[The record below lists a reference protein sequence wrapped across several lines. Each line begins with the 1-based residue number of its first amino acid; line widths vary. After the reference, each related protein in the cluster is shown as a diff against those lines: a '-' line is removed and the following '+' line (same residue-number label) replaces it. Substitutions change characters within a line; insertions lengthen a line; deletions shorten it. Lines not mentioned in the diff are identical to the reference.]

1 MGIWLTKVRAKTH
14 GGKIVTSDHR
24 FKQKAEIGQYLN
36 RIMDTGKY
44 MSCGASTKWVEEP
57 DDDDVLPSVF
67 KSNYERR
74 KFYESLQSHR
84 NRTSS
89 ELKLPSPNIVCE
101 ASIFDPCVHC
111 DGTGGV
117 VRHTGRG
124 TKINPAPLQ
133 QTQPVHS
140 ICIHGTKHGKC
151 YKCRLEVL
159 ISRAE
164 STVDDEEHRCC

>member
-74 KFYESLQSHR
+74 KFYESLQSHH

-89 ELKLPSPNIVCE
+89 RTPKLPSPNIVCE

-124 TKINPAPLQ
+124 TKINPSPLQ
-133 QTQPVHS
+133 QASPTHFCSHNGACSGQ
-140 ICIHGTKHGKC
+140 HGCVYGLEPIRGK
-151 YKCRLEVL
+151 RPPL
-159 ISRAE
+159 SN
-164 STVDDEEHRCC
+164 